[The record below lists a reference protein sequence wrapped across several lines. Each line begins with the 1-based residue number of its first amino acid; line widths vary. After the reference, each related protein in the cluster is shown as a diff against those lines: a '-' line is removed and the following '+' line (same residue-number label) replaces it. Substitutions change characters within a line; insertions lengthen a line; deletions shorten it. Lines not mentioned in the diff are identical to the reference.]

1 MRASADGTRTLARR
15 LRGRDARQTL
25 ALFVGILV
33 VALILA
39 TGRVEPGRAG
49 SGYLG
54 GAAPDFVAMNGDGAP
69 VRLSDLRG
77 RPVWLNFFSTWC
89 VRCRAE
95 NPDIDVVFRERRAA
109 GSDVA
114 FLAVGVGETSRSVT
128 EYARTA
134 GLTFPFAADPE
145 NSASRRYAVLALPTH
160 VFVDRD
166 GIVRDIRIG
175 ALRIEEMRELV
186 TAIERAR

>member
-1 MRASADGTRTLARR
+1 MRASADGARALARR
-15 LRGRDARQTL
+15 LRGRDTRQAL

-33 VALILA
+33 VALVLA
-39 TGRVEPGRAG
+39 TGTAEPGQAR

-54 GAAPDFVAMNGDGAP
+54 GAAPDFVAQDADGAP
-69 VRLSDLRG
+69 VRLGDLRG

-95 NPDIDVVFRERRAA
+95 NPDIDVVYRERRAA
-109 GSDVA
+109 GSDMA
-114 FLAVGVGETSRSVT
+114 FLAVGVGETSRTVT

-145 NSASRRYAVLALPTH
+145 RSASRRYAVLALPTH
-160 VFVDRD
+160 VFVDRE
-166 GIVRDIRIG
+166 GVVRDIRIG

-186 TAIERAR
+186 TAVERAR